1 MSTKKSI
8 AIGIIALFIG
18 LSFTP
23 MSSANRA
30 ELKPTTIPVEVG
42 MVTDNGRFGTQTVM
56 VTQDELSSLID
67 LMDEL
72 RTLKNRDSL
81 LDRIRDFF
89 DNYNKRGL
97 ERLFDMD
104 LLNVLPGDP
113 IFSIGQGRE
122 LLARYHGRIQLKK
135 LVSIWNYPSG
145 FGTTVIWGDGLA
157 AQPTQ
162 VLLQRQI
169 GIMIGFVGLYLYIPP
184 LLEDMPSRTCFIGS
198 SMFAWGISV

>member
-23 MSSANRA
+23 MNSANKA

-42 MVTDNGRFGTQTVM
+42 MVTDNGRFGTQTIM

-97 ERLFDMD
+97 ERFFDMD

-169 GIMIGFVGLYLYIPP
+169 GIMIGFVGLYVYIPP

>member
-169 GIMIGFVGLYLYIPP
+169 GIMIGFVGLYVYIPP